1 LACPGAKRYAVQ
13 QALLERD
20 GAVDASCQ
28 GYARPSKLVCTADVC
43 SQPLLAYFFIVLLE
57 QWIVVTR
64 LADMSK

>member
-1 LACPGAKRYAVQ
+1 
-13 QALLERD
+13 LERD